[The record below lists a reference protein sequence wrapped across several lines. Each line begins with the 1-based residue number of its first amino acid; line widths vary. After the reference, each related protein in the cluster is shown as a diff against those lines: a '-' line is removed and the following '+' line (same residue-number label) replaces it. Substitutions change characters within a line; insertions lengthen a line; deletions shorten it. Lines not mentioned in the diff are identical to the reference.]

1 MENQDYAKIFET
13 MAGVNGE
20 LTADDLGNI
29 AGGVITKEGESK
41 LVSGLKLAKMTGVS
55 MEKVLELLPT
65 YYNLLHSQFP
75 ETTLKEVEKYIRK
88 NWNKI

>member
-1 MENQDYAKIFET
+1 MENQDYSKIFET
-13 MAGVNGE
+13 MAGCTGE
-20 LTADDLGNI
+20 LSVDQLNCVS
-29 AGGVITKEGESK
+29 GGVITKEGEAK
-41 LVSGLKLAKMTGVS
+41 LISGLKLAKMTGVS